1 MVRYSHRHARHL
13 WGLLCPDAELYT
25 EMQPA
30 AALLRANA
38 DPHAS
43 NRHAVLQLAGDR
55 PAELAAAAE
64 LAARLGYAGLNLN
77 CGCPSPRATAGGF
90 GACMMARP
98 DAIESCLR
106 VMHEAS
112 GLPVSLKCRLGIDEQ
127 DPEQALPAAAAA
139 AAVAGAAGLI
149 IHVRQAWLQGVNPR
163 ANRRRPPLQPA
174 WGPRIKRD
182 WPQLRVITN
191 GGIAD
196 VAAATER
203 AAGVDGVMLGR
214 AIVSRP
220 QLLVEFATAW
230 FQRPVPSMAAVIEEY
245 LGYCARELA
254 AGAPAGRLLQP
265 LLGLLHGRRGAS
277 RSRAEL
283 MAAAASADLRRAAA
297 ALA

>member
-13 WGLLCPDAELYT
+13 WHLLCPDAELYT

-30 AALLRANA
+30 AALLRAA
-38 DPHAS
+38 AAPHAS
-43 NRHAVLQLAGDR
+43 NRHAVLQLAGDQ
-55 PAELAAAAE
+55 PAILAAASE

-98 DAIESCLR
+98 DAIEACLR
-106 VMHEAS
+106 AMQESS

-139 AAVAGAAGLI
+139 AAAAGVAGII

-174 WGPRIKRD
+174 WGPRIKRA
-182 WPQLRVITN
+182 WPQLRVISN
-191 GGIAD
+191 GGIND
-196 VAAATER
+196 VAAASER

-220 QLLVEFATAW
+220 QMLGEFASAW
-230 FQRPVPSMAAVIEEY
+230 FQRPVPSMAAVVEEY

-277 RSRAEL
+277 RGRAEL